1 MKSVRLHAY
10 EADPVIEDIATP
22 KASAGEVLVR
32 VAAASLNPLDVKL
45 QKGFVHTF
53 FPLAF
58 PYTVGTDLAGTIE
71 AVGVDVSGWAVGERV
86 VARTDPTVGGA
97 CAEFAVVPA
106 SYLMKLP
113 DAVAFETAAGVPTA
127 ASTAWQALHEA
138 AHLKAGQSV
147 LIHAGAGGV
156 GSFAIQYAGATGAR
170 VIATASGDGV
180 DIAKRLGADQV
191 IDYRAED
198 FAAKLSD
205 LDIVLDTIGGET
217 QQRSFGVLRSSGTLF
232 STVQPPDEALA
243 KAHGVTA
250 TFVFHTSDATR
261 LARVVE
267 TVAKGTE
274 VLIDRST
281 SLAGFNAAF
290 AHQASG
296 RAKGKIIVT
305 L

>member
-1 MKSVRLHAY
+1 MKAVRIHAY
-10 EADPVIEDIATP
+10 EGVPTIEEVDAP
-22 KASAGEVLVR
+22 KAGVGEVLMK

-45 QKGFVHTF
+45 QKGFMHAF

-71 AVGVDVSGWAVGERV
+71 SVGADVTGWAVGDRV
-86 VARTDPTVGGA
+86 VARTDPTAGGA

-106 SYLMKLP
+106 YYLVKLP
-113 DAVAFETAAGVPTA
+113 DAVSFETAAGIPTA
-127 ASTAWQALHEA
+127 AGTAWQALHEV

-156 GSFAIQYAGATGAR
+156 GSFAIQYARATRAR
-170 VIATASGDGV
+170 VIATASGDGI

-191 IDYRAED
+191 IDYRAGD

-205 LDIVLDTIGGET
+205 LDVVLDTIGGET
-217 QQRSFGVLRSSGTLF
+217 QQRSFGVLRSGGVLV
-232 STVQPPDEALA
+232 STVQPPDDALA

-250 TFVFHTSDATR
+250 TFVFHSSDATR
-261 LARVVE
+261 LAVVVD
-267 TVAKGTE
+267 TVARGTK
-274 VLIDRST
+274 VMIDRSIP
-281 SLAGFNAAF
+281 LKGFDAAF
-290 AHQASG
+290 DHLASG
-296 RAKGKIIVT
+296 RAKGKIVIE